1 MRYFTSSYLSV
12 IKAVTILLLTFPGV
26 IKIAA
31 AEKNHLK
38 NHFPE
43 TASVTVTIHVTLSTG
58 ESPEGTMLTMTGVQN
73 PSLYYEQTAPSS
85 GEVVFTGVTEANYT
99 IHAALQ
105 GFYEFDTVMTIT
117 SNRQI
122 PVILR
127 EITYKP
133 RNLSVDS
140 LSLRASWQVPDPEE
154 KSPERRLSAIIKP
167 GDKNAV
173 FRSVK
178 SGTGSGHRALSGYGV
193 FLDGLLVG
201 NTTDTSFVLGPLVF
215 GQSYLAGVA
224 AIYSSGYSEQDTSRF
239 TSKFLFPPRNT
250 TGVIPE
256 MTDYGHITWEAPED
270 PQHPGQPVP
279 GISSYK
285 LYRNQVFLA
294 DIPLE
299 NPAYFDMELI
309 PGTSVYEVR
318 AVYEL
323 SAYGYPGEFQES
335 APGEA
340 AELLWICCL
349 NLPFTENFDTGLF
362 ETNNWTTEGN
372 NNWRIAGQAGNQ
384 APAAEFY
391 FSPVLTDYSL
401 SLTSDYLIGT
411 GISDGNILLE
421 FDLKLTLVNPTGQE
435 KLSVEVF
442 DGNNWVQKEEIVNIN
457 SLDWKNYK
465 LDITEEA
472 KDKIF
477 RVRLIASG
485 DYTPDIYNWLIDN
498 ISVYRECAPPQEFT
512 ASVFFPIFD
521 GVTLEWESPSGN
533 TGGGPG
539 WIGWDNG
546 INYNAFGLSDGGTF
560 NVAVR
565 FTPAQ
570 LGQYAGTSLTR
581 IRMFPVSPNASLTLK
596 VWTGSNA
603 STLLLSQP
611 VTSFVAGEWNEF
623 ILNTPVCLTG
633 TSELWFGYEVIQ
645 PGDDYVAG
653 YDEGPGVSGYGDL
666 VSTDGSPWE
675 SMAIRYGLNYNWN
688 LQGFVEPVAGTGTFI
703 GAANEPRDSKSS
715 SHGFVNHRQRALLGY
730 DIYRNGVYIATTQ
743 ELSYFDSCADI
754 GGEDVDE
761 YGIRA
766 VYEDCESVLVNT
778 YIWGFFCPPVG
789 VSYEIKED
797 LKTYPNPSAGLI
809 YIDSRDMSGSLM
821 VYNFSGQLLLE
832 TTVTKDEKP
841 VLSLQHYPDGA
852 YLIKFVS
859 DAGETYTGKIQK
871 CR

>member
-1 MRYFTSSYLSV
+1 MNYINRKSLTATSVMLV
-12 IKAVTILLLTFPGV
+12 FLLLTLYGSCIDDTMV
-26 IKIAA
+26 
-31 AEKNHLK
+31 KNR
-38 NHFPE
+38 N
-43 TASVTVTIHVTLSTG
+43 TALYSNGISATV
-58 ESPEGTMLTMTGVQN
+58 
-73 PSLYYEQTAPSS
+73 
-85 GEVVFTGVTEANYT
+85 
-99 IHAALQ
+99 
-105 GFYEFDTVMTIT
+105 
-117 SNRQI
+117 
-122 PVILR
+122 
-127 EITYKP
+127 K
-133 RNLSVDS
+133 
-140 LSLRASWQVPDPEE
+140 
-154 KSPERRLSAIIKP
+154 
-167 GDKNAV
+167 
-173 FRSVK
+173 
-178 SGTGSGHRALSGYGV
+178 GS
-193 FLDGLLVG
+193 
-201 NTTDTSFVLGPLVF
+201 
-215 GQSYLAGVA
+215 
-224 AIYSSGYSEQDTSRF
+224 F
-239 TSKFLFPPRNT
+239 TSEILFPPRNFT
-250 TGVIPE
+250 AETYE
-256 MTDYGHITWEAPED
+256 FTNYCYLAWEAPED
-270 PQHPGQPVP
+270 PQHPGQAVP
-279 GISSYK
+279 GIVSFRI
-285 LYRNQVFLA
+285 YRNQ
-294 DIPLE
+294 
-299 NPAYFDMELI
+299 MLI
-309 PGTSVYEVR
+309 AEV
-318 AVYEL
+318 A
-323 SAYGYPGEFQES
+323 SDTIGYYD
-335 APGEA
+335 
-340 AELLWICCL
+340 L
-349 NLPFTENFDTGLF
+349 NLPPAQYFYEITAVYDLTSYGFPGQTGESMKEGPVEIFVVYGYEIPFNENFNTGMY
-362 ETNNWTTEGN
+362 ETNQWTVEGA
-372 NNWRIAGQAGNQ
+372 NWRIAGQTGNP
-384 APAAEFY
+384 APSAEF
-391 FSPVLTDYSL
+391 FSNP
-401 SLTSDYLIGT
+401 LTSNYSQSITSYYLMGQ
-411 GISDGNILLE
+411 GIIDGNIMLE
-421 FDLKLTLVNPTGQE
+421 FDLKHTLVNPTGQE

-457 SLDWKNYK
+457 SLDWKSYK
-465 LDITEEA
+465 LDITEEV
-472 KDKIF
+472 KDITF
-477 RVRLIASG
+477 RVRFIASG
-485 DYTPDIYNWLIDN
+485 DSTPDIYNWLIDN

-512 ASVFFPIFD
+512 AGVFFPFVD

-623 ILNTPVCLTG
+623 ILNTPVYLTG

-645 PGDDYVAG
+645 TGDHYVAG

-703 GAANEPRDSKSS
+703 GAANEPRESKSS

-754 GGEDVDE
+754 GGEEVYE
-761 YGIRA
+761 YGIKA

-778 YIWGFFCPPVG
+778 YILGFFCPPVG
-789 VSYEIKED
+789 VSYEITED
-797 LKTYPNPSAGLI
+797 LKIYPNPSAGLV

-832 TTVTKDEKP
+832 TTVIKGEKP
-841 VLSLQHYPDGA
+841 LLSLQHYPDGA